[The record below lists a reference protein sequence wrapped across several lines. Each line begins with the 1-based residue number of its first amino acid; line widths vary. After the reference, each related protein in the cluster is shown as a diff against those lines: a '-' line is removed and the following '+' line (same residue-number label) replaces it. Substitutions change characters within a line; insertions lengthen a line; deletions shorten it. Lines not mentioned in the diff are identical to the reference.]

1 METNAARVHEPRQAL
16 FKDGLGTRYRRDGSD
31 GPLDVLVLRD
41 TFASIPSFEFLIRER
56 INRLAH
62 IRSDSF
68 ARVLDLEH
76 VPDGAKLAIVSKAI
90 PGVRLSRMLAVA
102 EQNLL
107 PLDIDSALYLVQQ
120 LLGAMSELHGDAPD
134 ACHGTL
140 AAERIVVTPDGNL
153 VIVEHVLGAALGQL
167 RHSPERYWKEL
178 RIALPMAVT
187 APLLDRRADVA
198 QVGMIALALVLGR
211 PITDDE
217 YPEKVSSLANG
228 TFGLGG
234 SFEAIPEW
242 LRGWLTQALSLEPTR
257 WFASCV
263 EAREAFDV
271 GLKAAGIAPTAEKL
285 DTFPREYGLVEP
297 SRPTPVS
304 GPTLVTTPPPSVAP
318 APVPFPAKPPAA
330 PAANAPAPTAVP
342 VQEKTPKPA
351 SAPTRNVEPVSS
363 AASAFLSESPRLA
376 VTSSKTSRDEESEM
390 PPPRTPHW
398 TAAARE
404 TASNRPRMIAAA
416 VVVIALTSGGVFA
429 ARRYFSTPATTT
441 PTTGT
446 VVVNTD
452 PAGAAVVIDGEGQGA
467 TPVTVTL
474 KAGPHTIELSTKDGV
489 RRTMTVNVAANQQ
502 LSQFIEMPKAAAGTG
517 DLQVRTDPPGAKVV
531 VDGQT
536 RGTSPVTVKDLAPG
550 SHVVVLQNE
559 LGSVNEDVT
568 IQPGATASLVVPMKT
583 PQGAPVS
590 GWISISAPA
599 ELQIFENDRLLG
611 TSRTDRIMVA
621 AGRHDIEVSNEALG
635 FRTTQ
640 SIQVAPGQVARLRP
654 DWPTGT
660 IAINATPWANVTLD
674 GKELGETPVGNTSV
688 PIGTH
693 EVVFRHPQL
702 GEQRFTAT
710 VTANTPA
717 RLSVDMRKK

>member
-107 PLDIDSALYLVQQ
+107 PLDIESALYLVQQ
-120 LLGAMSELHGDAPD
+120 LLGAMAELHGDAPD

-140 AAERIVVTPDGNL
+140 AAERVVVTPDGNL

-187 APLLDRRADVA
+187 APQLDRRADVA
-198 QVGMIALALVLGR
+198 QIGMIALALVLGR

-217 YPEKVSSLANG
+217 YPEKISSLANG

-234 SFEAIPEW
+234 SFEPIPEW
-242 LRGWLTQALSLEPTR
+242 LRNWLSQALSLEPTR

-263 EAREAFDV
+263 EARDAFDV
-271 GLKAAGIAPTAEKL
+271 GLKAAGIAPSAEKL
-285 DTFPREYGLVEP
+285 DAFPREYGLVD
-297 SRPTPVS
+297 RPTPAT
-304 GPTLVTTPPPSVAP
+304 GPTLVTTPPPSAPP
-318 APVPFPAKPPAA
+318 APVQPKST
-330 PAANAPAPTAVP
+330 PAPTPTVP
-342 VQEKTPKPA
+342 AASGIAEKEKEKKEKEKEKV
-351 SAPTRNVEPVSS
+351 RIVEPAPSLG
-363 AASAFLSESPRLA
+363 SAFPSESPRFGA
-376 VTSSKTSRDEESEM
+376 TSSRTTRDEESEM
-390 PPPRTPHW
+390 PPTHKSPW
-398 TAAARE
+398 AAAAGE
-404 TASNRPRMIAAA
+404 SVMNRPRIIAAA
-416 VVVIALTSGGVFA
+416 VVVVALMSGGVFA
-429 ARRYFSTPATTT
+429 ARRYFSAPTATV
-441 PTTGT
+441 PVTGT

-452 PAGAAVVIDGEGQGA
+452 PAGAAVVIDGEAHGA
-467 TPVTVTL
+467 TPVTATL
-474 KAGPHTIELSTKDGV
+474 KTGPHTIELSTKDGV
-489 RRTMTVNVAANQQ
+489 RRTMTVNVTANQQ

-517 DLQVRTDPPGAKVV
+517 DLQVRTDPPGARVV

-550 SHVVVLQNE
+550 SHVVVLSND

-568 IQPGATASLVVPMKT
+568 IQPGATASLVVPLKA

-590 GWISISAPA
+590 GWISITAPA

-611 TSRTDRIMVA
+611 TSRTERIMVA
-621 AGRHDIEVSNEALG
+621 AGRHDIEVTNEALG

-640 SIQVAPGQVARLRP
+640 SIQVTPGQVARIRP
-654 DWPTGT
+654 DWPMGT
-660 IAINATPWANVTLD
+660 IAINAAPWANVTLD
-674 GKELGETPVGNTSV
+674 GKDLGETPVGNTSV
-688 PIGTH
+688 AIGTH
-693 EVVFRHPQL
+693 EVIFRHPQL
-702 GEQRFTAT
+702 GEQRITVT

>member
-1 METNAARVHEPRQAL
+1 
-16 FKDGLGTRYRRDGSD
+16 
-31 GPLDVLVLRD
+31 
-41 TFASIPSFEFLIRER
+41 
-56 INRLAH
+56 
-62 IRSDSF
+62 
-68 ARVLDLEH
+68 
-76 VPDGAKLAIVSKAI
+76 
-90 PGVRLSRMLAVA
+90 
-102 EQNLL
+102 
-107 PLDIDSALYLVQQ
+107 
-120 LLGAMSELHGDAPD
+120 MSELHGDAPD

-140 AAERIVVTPDGNL
+140 AAERVVVTPDGNL

-178 RIALPMAVT
+178 RIALPIAVT

-217 YPEKVSSLANG
+217 YPEKISALANG

-263 EAREAFDV
+263 EAREAFEV
-271 GLKAAGIAPTAEKL
+271 GLKAAGIAPSAEKL
-285 DTFPREYGLVEP
+285 DAFPREYALVEP

-304 GPTLVTTPPPSVAP
+304 GPTLVTTPPAQAAP
-318 APVPFPAKPPAA
+318 APVPAKPVAA
-330 PAANAPAPTAVP
+330 PTSNALAATTPAP
-342 VQEKTPKPA
+342 EKTPKPVP
-351 SAPTRNVEPVSS
+351 APTRIAEPAPAL
-363 AASAFLSESPRLA
+363 AAFRSESEVALPR
-376 VTSSKTSRDEESEM
+376 M
-390 PPPRTPHW
+390 PHW

-404 TASNRPRMIAAA
+404 SASNRPRMIAAA
-416 VVVIALTSGGVFA
+416 VVVVALTSGGVFA
-429 ARRYFSTPATTT
+429 ARRYFSTPPTAP

-452 PAGAAVVIDGEGQGA
+452 PAGAAVVIDGEAQGA
-467 TPVTVTL
+467 TPVTATL
-474 KAGPHTIELSTKDGV
+474 KAGPHTIELATKDGV
-489 RRTMTVNVAANQQ
+489 RRTMTVNVTANQQ

-550 SHVVVLQNE
+550 SHVVMLQND

-568 IQPGATASLVVPMKT
+568 IQPGATASLVVPLKA

-590 GWISISAPA
+590 GWISITAPA

-654 DWPTGT
+654 DWPMGT

-688 PIGTH
+688 PIGAH